1 MCYFL
6 CLCILLI
13 SNFCVNA
20 YLKLNRGRYSMKR
33 RDISEGSTIN
43 QDEEEIVLEFAEDA
57 PKITWSASA
66 KASSKVKESERTVED
81 YMALPASEYSVL
93 SADQIERLSDSQFKC
108 TLMTMNFFGTKITPV
123 LYVDVNVYP
132 DEAKSVI
139 SVTKA
144 ETTGS
149 AIAEKVNGTF
159 SISAINTV
167 SGGLD
172 KKGIKRLSS
181 QTDLNI
187 DVTVPKSKIPLRVI
201 RSSGN
206 FMMKSTLKI
215 IVEAFIRVLAADFRK
230 WSEGNN
236 ERAAVEGASLS

>member
-1 MCYFL
+1 
-6 CLCILLI
+6 
-13 SNFCVNA
+13 
-20 YLKLNRGRYSMKR
+20 
-33 RDISEGSTIN
+33 
-43 QDEEEIVLEFAEDA
+43 
-57 PKITWSASA
+57 
-66 KASSKVKESERTVED
+66 
-81 YMALPASEYSVL
+81 MALPASEYSVL

>member
-20 YLKLNRGRYSMKR
+20 YLKLNQGRYSMKR